1 MNSSVLA
8 VDIGATKA
16 AIALINDDLKI
27 IERVDVL
34 TGNRTDIWNE
44 ISEVVIKLISRN
56 HVIIKGIGIGS
67 AGPIHQDLGA
77 ISPVN
82 IPAWREFP
90 IISSFS
96 KLLNI
101 EPTEVVLHGDAI
113 ALAHAEHKV
122 GAGQG
127 LMNMLGM
134 VVSTGI
140 GGGLILN
147 GKLFT
152 GSTGNAGYF
161 GHHTISFESEIC
173 VCGRTGCVELY
184 ASGPQMVKY
193 AKSLGWQSDAN
204 TFEALSD
211 AAKSGNEFAIQ
222 SIKRG
227 ADALA
232 QAIVNVLC
240 ILDINAVIVGGGVI
254 QSGEIYWDLLNE
266 KVQQHAKFAKFIGT
280 VDLRK
285 SLLNKDAGLIGASL
299 AYLDR

>member
-1 MNSSVLA
+1 MKNSVLA

-16 AIALINDDLKI
+16 AIALIDNDLKI
-27 IERVDVL
+27 IERIDVL
-34 TGNRTDIWNE
+34 TGDRTEIWDE
-44 ISEVVIKLISRN
+44 ISNEVIKLISRN
-56 HVIIKGIGIGS
+56 HVLIGGIGIGS
-67 AGPIHQDLGA
+67 AGPIHEEIGA

-82 IPAWREFP
+82 IPHWREFP
-90 IISSFS
+90 IVSNFS
-96 KLLNI
+96 ELLKI
-101 EPTEVVLHGDAI
+101 DTGQVILHGDAI

-122 GAGQG
+122 GAGKG
-127 LMNMLGM
+127 LANMLGM

-152 GSTGNAGYF
+152 GATGNAGYF
-161 GHHTISFESEIC
+161 GHHTIAFESDQC
-173 VCGRTGCVELY
+173 VCGRTGCAEFY

-193 AKSLGWQSDAN
+193 AKNLGWQGKTNSFEELAEDARNGSDIAV
-204 TFEALSD
+204 
-211 AAKSGNEFAIQ
+211 KSIQ
-222 SIKRG
+222 RG

-240 ILDINAVIVGGGVI
+240 ILDLNAVVVGGGVI
-254 QSGEIYWDLLNE
+254 QAGDIYWNYLE
-266 KVQQHAKFAKFIGT
+266 ERVQLHAEYAKFIGK

-285 SLLNKDAGLIGASL
+285 STLNKDAGIIGAAL

>member
-8 VDIGATKA
+8 VDVGATKA

-44 ISEVVIKLISRN
+44 ISDVVIKLISRN

-90 IISSFS
+90 IISGFS

-101 EPTEVVLHGDAI
+101 EPNEVVLHGDAI

-173 VCGRTGCVELY
+173 VCGRTGCAELY
-184 ASGPQMVKY
+184 ASGPQMVNY
-193 AKSLGWQSDAN
+193 AKTLGWQSDTN
-204 TFEALSD
+204 SFEALSTS
-211 AAKSGNEFAIQ
+211 AKSGNDLAIQ
-222 SIKRG
+222 SISRG

-240 ILDINAVIVGGGVI
+240 ILDINAVVVGGGVI
-254 QSGEIYWDLLNE
+254 QSGEIYWDELKN
-266 KVQQHAKFAKFIGT
+266 KVQEHAQFAKFIGL

-285 SLLNKDAGLIGASL
+285 SSLNKDAGLIGAAL